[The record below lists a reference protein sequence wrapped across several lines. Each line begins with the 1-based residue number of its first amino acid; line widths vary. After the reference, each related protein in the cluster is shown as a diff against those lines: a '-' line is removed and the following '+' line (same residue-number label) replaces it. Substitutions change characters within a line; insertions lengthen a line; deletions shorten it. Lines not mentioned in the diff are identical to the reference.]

1 MSDDLEQAISRAQ
14 ASLIDEY
21 LNGHGTVIA
30 EEAERAGLD
39 LDLACALVEQ
49 ESGSGQNIFGADDSA
64 DPEHPYEPPFYRV
77 RVTAERVAQL
87 LAHIDEHGYEASNGV
102 GLTQLTYPPL
112 IRLAEEMGGAHRPR
126 FQCRV
131 GFTEL
136 RNLIERYGT
145 RTGLGIYNGGPAHPN
160 FAYAWDVLEKR
171 NEWRRR
177 LK

>member
-1 MSDDLEQAISRAQ
+1 MSDAIPV
-14 ASLIDEY
+14 IDQY
-21 LNGHGTVIA
+21 LNGHGQVIA
-30 EEAERAGLD
+30 EEAERAGLA

-49 ESGSGQNIFGADDSA
+49 ESGGRNIFGCDHRIEY
-64 DPEHPYEPPFYRV
+64 PEEPPFCRV
-77 RVTAERVAQL
+77 RVTAERVGQL
-87 LAHIDEHGYEASNGV
+87 LLHIDEYGYGASNGI

-112 IRLAEEMGGAHRPR
+112 IRMAEEMGGAHRPR

-177 LK
+177 LKTAQ

>member
-1 MSDDLEQAISRAQ
+1 MSNAIPI
-14 ASLIDEY
+14 IDEH
-21 LNGHGTVIA
+21 LNGHGQVIV

-49 ESGSGQNIFGADDSA
+49 ESGGRNIFGADHREACES
-64 DPEHPYEPPFYRV
+64 PEMPPFCHV
-77 RVTAERVAQL
+77 RVTAERVGQL
-87 LAHIDEHGYEASNGV
+87 LLHIEEHGFGASNGI

-112 IRLAEEMGGAHRPR
+112 IRMAEEMGGAHRPR

-136 RNLIERYGT
+136 RNLVERYGT

-177 LK
+177 LKSAQ

>member
-1 MSDDLEQAISRAQ
+1 MSDPIAV
-14 ASLIDEY
+14 IDEY
-21 LNGHGTVIA
+21 LNGHGQVIV
-30 EEAERAGLD
+30 EEAEGVGLD
-39 LDLACALVEQ
+39 LALACALTEQ
-49 ESGSGQNIFGADDSA
+49 ESGGRNIFGADHGCES
-64 DPEHPYEPPFYRV
+64 PETPPFCHV
-77 RVTAERVAQL
+77 RVTAERVGQL
-87 LAHIDEHGYEASNGV
+87 LLHIEEHGFGASNGI

-112 IRLAEEMGGAHRPR
+112 IRMAEEMGGAHRPR

-145 RTGLGIYNGGPAHPN
+145 RTGLGIYNGGLAHPN

-177 LK
+177 LKSAQ

>member
-21 LNGHGTVIA
+21 LNGHGQVIA
-30 EEAERAGLD
+30 EEAEGAGLG

-49 ESGSGQNIFGADDSA
+49 ESGGRNIFGCDGRNFD
-64 DPEHPYEPPFYRV
+64 EPDEVPFCHA
-77 RVTAERVAQL
+77 RVTAEKVQML
-87 LAHIDEHGYEASNGV
+87 LANIDAGGASNGV
-102 GLTQLTYPPL
+102 GLVQLTYPMY
-112 IRLAEEMGGAHRPR
+112 IRQAEGMGGAHRPR

-131 GFTEL
+131 GFTLL

-177 LK
+177 LKAAQ